1 MLTNKNASHSAGHF
15 TFCGER
21 GIRTPGPLTVNGFQD
36 RRIRPLCHLSGAN
49 VRDGI
54 FFAKTYLNILIH
66 EFRSPYLCQNFI
78 LKHLSAINH
87 YFWKYRKRFFIG
99 IFFVIASNYFAVLA
113 PQITGYVINQV
124 QQRLPGSKP
133 LPADQSHDTIVNQ
146 FILFIEGSHVSFG
159 WLVAIC
165 SLVILAIAVIRGILM
180 FFMRQTIIVMS
191 RHIEYDQKNQVFE
204 QYQRL
209 DTAFYKSHSTGD
221 LMNRMA
227 EDISRV
233 RMYTGP
239 AIMYLINLITLIGF
253 CIINMLRK
261 DVQLT
266 LLVLSPLPILAITI
280 YWVNSII
287 NKKSEIIQS
296 KLSDLTTNAQE
307 SYSGIRVIKSFVQEK
322 AMMGFFDKNSREY
335 RNNAIGLAKVEA
347 LYFPSMT
354 LLIGISTLLTIFIGG
369 LQALENPAK
378 VGTIVEFVIYINML
392 TFPVSAIG
400 WTASMIQRAAAS
412 QKRLNEFLD
421 ITPDIQNVPLVIKA
435 PVSGDIIFNNI
446 YFTYQNTG
454 IQAIKGFTLTIK
466 RGEKI
471 LVLGKTGTGKT
482 TLAQLLLRFYEPDSG
497 TISIGGTPVQE
508 FALQALRSRISY
520 VQQDILLFSDTVT
533 NNILF
538 GMPEK
543 TAFEK
548 VEKAAKFASVHGD
561 ILGFDQQYETMIG
574 ERGVTLSGGQKQ
586 RISIARAL
594 IKEPEIIVFDD
605 CLSAVDAKT
614 ELSITRNLDSYL
626 MDKTAIIITHRI
638 LTGFNFDQ
646 IIVLADGAIAE
657 QGTHTELMEKN
668 GYYATLFRQ
677 QREE

>member
-1 MLTNKNASHSAGHF
+1 
-15 TFCGER
+15 
-21 GIRTPGPLTVNGFQD
+21 
-36 RRIRPLCHLSGAN
+36 
-49 VRDGI
+49 
-54 FFAKTYLNILIH
+54 
-66 EFRSPYLCQNFI
+66 
-78 LKHLSAINH
+78 LKHLAAINH

-99 IFFVIASNYFAVLA
+99 IFFVVASNYFAVLA
-113 PQITGYVINQV
+113 PQITGYVVNQV

-133 LPADQSHDTIVNQ
+133 APIDQNHDTLVNSFIQ
-146 FILFIEGSHVSFG
+146 FIESSKLSFG

-165 SLVILAIAVIRGILM
+165 SLTILTIAVARGILM

-191 RHIEYDQKNQVFE
+191 RHIEYDQKNEVFE

-239 AIMYLINLITLIGF
+239 AIMYFINLITLIGF
-253 CIINMLRK
+253 CIINMMRK

-266 LLVLSPLPILAITI
+266 LLVLSPLPVLAITI

-287 NKKSEIIQS
+287 NHKSETIQS
-296 KLSDLTTNAQE
+296 RLSGLTTNAQE

-322 AMMGFFDKNSREY
+322 AMMGFFDTNSQSY
-335 RNNAIGLAKVEA
+335 RDNAVSLAKVEA

-354 LLIGISTLLTIFIGG
+354 LMIGISTLLTIFIGG
-369 LQALENPAK
+369 LQALETPSK

-421 ITPDIQNVPLVIKA
+421 YKPAIRNTNSSHKTM
-435 PVSGDIIFNNI
+435 VSGDIEFSNVC
-446 YFTYQNTG
+446 FTYLNTG
-454 IQAIKGFTLTIK
+454 IQAIHNLSLKIK
-466 RGEKI
+466 KGEKI
-471 LVLGKTGTGKT
+471 LILGKTGTGKT
-482 TLAQLLLRFYEPDSG
+482 TLAQLLLRFYEPETGSI
-497 TISIGGTPVQE
+497 TIGGTGVQD
-508 FALQALRSRISY
+508 FDLQTLRSKIGY

-538 GMPEK
+538 GMPAN
-543 TAFEK
+543 TSFEK
-548 VEKAAKFASVHGD
+548 VEQAAQFACAHQD
-561 ILGFDQQYETMIG
+561 ILGFDKQYETMIG

-594 IKEPEIIVFDD
+594 IKEPEIVVFDD

-614 ELSITRNLDSYL
+614 ELSITQHVDQYL
-626 MDKTAIIITHRI
+626 TNKTAIIITHRI

-646 IIVLADGAIAE
+646 IIVLAEGTIAE
-657 QGTHTELMEKN
+657 QGTHESLMRKN
-668 GYYATLFRQ
+668 GYYAELFRQ